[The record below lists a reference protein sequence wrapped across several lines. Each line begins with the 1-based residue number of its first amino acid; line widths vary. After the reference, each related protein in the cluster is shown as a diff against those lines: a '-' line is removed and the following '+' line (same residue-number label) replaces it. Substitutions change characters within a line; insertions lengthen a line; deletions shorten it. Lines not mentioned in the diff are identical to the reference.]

1 MTWLPFSRIFTRE
14 NLAGIGYLLALLTL
28 CFVILLPL
36 MNLMKRYHERDESL
50 EMLARLQE
58 RSRPATPA
66 ADSTNRNGQVP
77 FLQGLSITLAS
88 ASLLQHLSNAITKAG
103 GSVIS
108 TEIEPQD
115 IQSRDYLKASATCE
129 LDQVAVQRLLFDI
142 ESGAPF
148 LFVDQLFIQPAMEE
162 GRLRV
167 VLGVSGMWLA
177 AR

>member
-14 NLAGIGYLLALLTL
+14 NLAGISYLLVLLASCFMTLLAL
-28 CFVILLPL
+28 
-36 MNLMKRYHERDESL
+36 MDLMKRYHERGESL
-50 EMLARLQE
+50 EMLAQLQE

-66 ADSTNRNGQVP
+66 PDSTHRNGQAP

-88 ASLLQHLSNAITKAG
+88 ASLLQHLSNAITTAG

-108 TEIEPQD
+108 TEIESQD
-115 IQSRDYLKASATCE
+115 THSREYLKASATCE
-129 LDQVAVQRLLFDI
+129 LDQVAVQRLLYDI